1 MIPKIHGN
9 RKSQCLL
16 KLLKS
21 FLRALFLLSPFP
33 SLKYHLICW
42 PALPCLLP
50 CHICTIWH
58 ISASSSSVIVA
69 CPCPSLLFPFP
80 SPASS
85 SSIYLPPF
93 PSHIG
98 ISTSHNRRSSSVT
111 SLLFY
116 FDIPIPCPL
125 SLARALQPHVR
136 ALLLGSNRL
145 LAMMDRDKRT
155 KTLWR
160 CSLQRQLRTGLRRS

>member
-69 CPCPSLLFPFP
+69 CLCPSLLFPFP
-80 SPASS
+80 SPEVVLQ
-85 SSIYLPPF
+85 LPRF
-93 PSHIG
+93 TFHHSHPILEYPPHT
-98 ISTSHNRRSSSVT
+98 IAAPHLL
-111 SLLFY
+111 LLFY
-116 FDIPIPCPL
+116 FILTFPSPVPSL
-125 SLARALQPHVR
+125 SRALCNHTSVPFY
-136 ALLLGSNRL
+136 
-145 LAMMDRDKRT
+145 
-155 KTLWR
+155 
-160 CSLQRQLRTGLRRS
+160 